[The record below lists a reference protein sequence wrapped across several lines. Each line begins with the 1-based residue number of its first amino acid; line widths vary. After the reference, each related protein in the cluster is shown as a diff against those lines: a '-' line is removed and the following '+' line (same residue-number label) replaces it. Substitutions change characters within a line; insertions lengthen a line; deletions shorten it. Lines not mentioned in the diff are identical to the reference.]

1 MSISQ
6 FLETVNMLVY
16 MAKGIKVTDVIKVA
30 TKLTLRYLGGPDVV
44 TKVLISRRGRQK
56 RENLED
62 GSTRKTYFNDAGFE
76 NGGMGPLAKE
86 CR

>member
-44 TKVLISRRGRQK
+44 TKVLISGRGRQK
-56 RENLED
+56 RENQR
-62 GSTRKTYFNDAGFE
+62 TA
-76 NGGMGPLAKE
+76 A
-86 CR
+86 

>member
-44 TKVLISRRGRQK
+44 TKVLISGRGRQK
-56 RENLED
+56 REN
-62 GSTRKTYFNDAGFE
+62 
-76 NGGMGPLAKE
+76 
-86 CR
+86 

>member
-44 TKVLISRRGRQK
+44 TKVLTSGRGRQK
-56 RENLED
+56 RENQR
-62 GSTRKTYFNDAGFE
+62 TA
-76 NGGMGPLAKE
+76 A
-86 CR
+86 